1 VNNFRSLVSYVP
13 RSTSSLAALAL
24 GALLAVAGC
33 DKSNDLPRMKE
44 EALATAKS
52 YQEQVDDL
60 TRRAQAIGK
69 RAATLPSQALNSASA
84 QKTYQ
89 QAVSVLGRARNDL
102 QQIPV
107 RVQAGT
113 ADKSEELARL
123 LADLHERTDDA
134 IREASGGLAAVES
147 WVAIAEQRQPAS
159 SGTAGATSAAAGT
172 VPAAG
177 EPGASEP
184 AVGSDAAIR

>member
-13 RSTSSLAALAL
+13 RPASSLALLAL

-33 DKSNDLPRMKE
+33 DKANDLPRMKD
-44 EALATAKS
+44 EALATAKT
-52 YQEQVDDL
+52 YQAQVDEL
-60 TRRAQAIGK
+60 ARRAQAIGK
-69 RAATLPSQALNSASA
+69 RAATLPAQALNSASA

-89 QAVSVLGRARNDL
+89 EAISVLGRARNDL

-113 ADKSEELARL
+113 AGKPEDLVRL
-123 LADLHERTDDA
+123 LAELHERTEDA
-134 IREASGGLAAVES
+134 IREAAGGLAAVES
-147 WVAIAEQRQPAS
+147 WVAITEQRPAP
-159 SGTAGATSAAAGT
+159 SGAAGAASAAAGT
-172 VPAAG
+172 VPAQG
-177 EPGASEP
+177 EPGAGEP